1 MKNYTVKGNR
11 VDIERTRDLNNPFLI
26 HELGME
32 GKYEVY
38 QKGVYAGDLIKVTSD
53 SIEFQPL
60 LPAEF
65 ISFEL
70 VLKEDNMERPVKPPL
85 GIIPKKIWKEQ
96 RLGDLRDA
104 IDRYLEA
111 NQRVPVEWI
120 EEYNELLVDVIKG
133 R

>member
-111 NQRVPVEWI
+111 NQRVQ
-120 EEYNELLVDVIKG
+120 
-133 R
+133 

>member
-1 MKNYTVKGNR
+1 
-11 VDIERTRDLNNPFLI
+11 
-26 HELGME
+26 
-32 GKYEVY
+32 
-38 QKGVYAGDLIKVTSD
+38 
-53 SIEFQPL
+53 
-60 LPAEF
+60 
-65 ISFEL
+65 
-70 VLKEDNMERPVKPPL
+70 MERPVNPPL

-96 RLGDLRDA
+96 RLGGLRDA

>member
-1 MKNYTVKGNR
+1 
-11 VDIERTRDLNNPFLI
+11 
-26 HELGME
+26 
-32 GKYEVY
+32 
-38 QKGVYAGDLIKVTSD
+38 
-53 SIEFQPL
+53 
-60 LPAEF
+60 
-65 ISFEL
+65 
-70 VLKEDNMERPVKPPL
+70 MERPVNSPL
-85 GIIPKKIWKEQ
+85 GVIPKKIWKEQ

>member
-1 MKNYTVKGNR
+1 
-11 VDIERTRDLNNPFLI
+11 
-26 HELGME
+26 
-32 GKYEVY
+32 
-38 QKGVYAGDLIKVTSD
+38 
-53 SIEFQPL
+53 
-60 LPAEF
+60 
-65 ISFEL
+65 
-70 VLKEDNMERPVKPPL
+70 MERPVNPPL

-120 EEYNELLVDVIKG
+120 EEYNELLEDVIKG